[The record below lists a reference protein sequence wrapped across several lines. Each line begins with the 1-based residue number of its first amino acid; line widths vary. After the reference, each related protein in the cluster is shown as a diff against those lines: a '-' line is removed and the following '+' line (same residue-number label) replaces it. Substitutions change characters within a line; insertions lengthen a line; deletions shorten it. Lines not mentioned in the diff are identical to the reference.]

1 MSGFIQLRHSMF
13 PPFRQKRPEGW
24 GTEFRTEFQ
33 RFEISQVPKQD
44 PGYGVCRGNF
54 GVTFEFFDPPVSV
67 WAGSGC
73 IQFR

>member
-13 PPFRQKRPEGW
+13 PPFGQKRPEGR
-24 GTEFRTEFQ
+24 GTESGRSEMP
-33 RFEISQVPKQD
+33 QVLKQEL
-44 PGYGVCRGNF
+44 GYGVCLGNF
-54 GVTFEFFDPPVSV
+54 GVTFEFFAPTVSV